1 MTITAI
7 VQARMSS
14 RRFPGKVLAPFRGEP
29 IIVHVLREVGAVVG
43 PHATIVATS
52 DQPSDDVLD
61 AFLRERGVAVV
72 RGDLENV
79 LARFQQAARTCA
91 SEWILRVS
99 ADSPLLDGSVLRQ
112 VIHAADDGQCDLVT
126 TIFPRT
132 FPRGRNAE
140 LIRRSALLAVDA
152 DAVTPE
158 EREHVTPFFYSR
170 PDRYRIRNVGSGS
183 AALAAESFAVDT
195 PEDLAR
201 LEGTSRLDQSRSP
214 GMRPPE

>member
-1 MTITAI
+1 MTVTAI

-14 RRFPGKVLAPFRGEP
+14 RRFPGKVLAPFHGQP
-29 IIVHVLREVGAVVG
+29 IIVHVLREVSAVVG

-79 LARFQQAARTCA
+79 LARFQQAARTCG

-112 VIHAADDGQCDLVT
+112 VIHAAEDGQCDLVT
-126 TIFPRT
+126 TICPRT
-132 FPRGRNAE
+132 FPKGHNAE
-140 LIRRSALLAVDA
+140 LIRRSVLLAVDA
-152 DAVTPE
+152 AAVTSE

-201 LEGTSRLDQSRSP
+201 LEATSRFDRSRPP
-214 GMRPPE
+214 GMRPTE